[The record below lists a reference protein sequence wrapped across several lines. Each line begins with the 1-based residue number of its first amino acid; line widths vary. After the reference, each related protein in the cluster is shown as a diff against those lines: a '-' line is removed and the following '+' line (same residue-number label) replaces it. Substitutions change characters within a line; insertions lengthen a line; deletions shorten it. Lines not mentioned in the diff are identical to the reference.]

1 MPQNGNPDINE
12 TIDAWADIVL
22 KIWRQKITELRVYDS
37 GELYKSLRY
46 TLLRNAGNDI
56 DKIEFV
62 YNYYGMFHDR
72 GTIHIPQ
79 REWKGKVFYAQ
90 VMRLKEILGEKYV
103 EAVTKG
109 ISVAMGA
116 E

>member
-1 MPQNGNPDINE
+1 MPQTGKPDINV
-12 TIDAWADIVL
+12 TIAAWADIVL
-22 KIWRQKITELRVYDS
+22 KIWRQKITEMRVYDS

-46 TLLRNAGNDI
+46 ELLRNSGNDI

-72 GTIHIPQ
+72 GTINIPQ

-90 VMRLKEILGEKYV
+90 VMRLKEILSEKYV
-103 EAVTKG
+103 ETIVNG
-109 ISVAMGA
+109 VSVSMGA